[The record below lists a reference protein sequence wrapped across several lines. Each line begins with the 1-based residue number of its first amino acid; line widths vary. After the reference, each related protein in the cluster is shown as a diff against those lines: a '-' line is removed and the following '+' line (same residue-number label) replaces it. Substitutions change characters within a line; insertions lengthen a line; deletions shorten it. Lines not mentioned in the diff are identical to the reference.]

1 MKNIIF
7 RTAAFGLFLSVG
19 LMATVAQHSEPAPDR
34 HASDAPTKIALSSTE
49 VVVPMQL
56 VGRKPVVEVKINGQG
71 PFRFF
76 LDTGAGAT
84 VMDQSLVDELKLPVR
99 GTTKIG
105 DPADPEGITAKQ
117 NQIDKLE
124 VGGATFS
131 NFIAVSWD
139 RAGIY
144 PPGAPRGVLG
154 MPLFRQL
161 LLTVDYPANRVVIAK
176 GSLSKADG
184 PDIIDYQLGE
194 AGLFSVPLKVAGQDV
209 WATLDT
215 GSPSY
220 LGFPTEYQTKLPL
233 VDKPVEVARG
243 RTVGGEAIIYGAKLK
258 GSIVLGR
265 NTFDDPQV
273 TFFDRLRHPN
283 LGYGFIHD
291 FAITIDQVNKRMRW
305 ARSAAPVVAAAPS
318 IPAPNPATAGGEL
331 AQYEG
336 LFGERRLSVADGKLY
351 LRRIAGPQGEGPK
364 LPLVQI
370 RPDEFALAGTTEV
383 RFVFNRDTARQI
395 TALKVLN
402 HEGVWETAVRAAR

>member
-1 MKNIIF
+1 MKSLIF
-7 RTAAFGLFLSVG
+7 RLSSVG
-19 LMATVAQHSEPAPDR
+19 LLATLCLVVVNAQTGKPAPES
-34 HASDAPTKIALSSTE
+34 HATDAPAKVELSAPD
-49 VVVPMQL
+49 VVVPMEL

-71 PFRFF
+71 PFKFF

-84 VMDQSLVDELKLPVR
+84 VLDQALVDELKLTVT

-117 NQIDKLE
+117 NQIDKFE

-131 NFIAVSWD
+131 NFVALSWD
-139 RAGIY
+139 RAGLY
-144 PPGAPRGVLG
+144 KPGSPRGVLG

-161 LLTVDYPANRVVIAK
+161 LLTVDYPANRVVIAR
-176 GSLSKADG
+176 GTLSKADG
-184 PDIIDYQLGE
+184 PDIIDYHLGE

-220 LGFPTEYQTKLPL
+220 LGFPTEFQTKLPL
-233 VDKPVEVARG
+233 VEKPVEVGRG
-243 RTVGGEAIIYGAKLK
+243 RTVGGEAIVYGAKLK

-305 ARSAAPVVAAAPS
+305 ARSAAPNLADGPSMLTPAAT
-318 IPAPNPATAGGEL
+318 PAADYALYAGI
-331 AQYEG
+331 YG
-336 LFGERRLSVADGKLY
+336 LRRMTVQDGKLFVQR
-351 LRRIAGPQGEGPK
+351 LSGPQGEGPK
-364 LPLVQI
+364 LELAQVKA
-370 RPDEFALAGTTEV
+370 DEFALAGKSGV
-383 RFVFNRDTARQI
+383 RFVFTRDAAGKVTG
-395 TALKVLN
+395 LKVLN
-402 HEGVWETAVRAAR
+402 PAGEWETASRSQP

>member
-1 MKNIIF
+1 MKFITF
-7 RTAAFGLFLSVG
+7 HLAAFGVLLLLSVS
-19 LMATVAQHSEPAPDR
+19 AAAQHGNASADGGAADTPA
-34 HASDAPTKIALSSTE
+34 KIALSTPD
-49 VVVPMQL
+49 VVVPIEL
-56 VGRKPVVEVKINGQG
+56 VGRKPVVEVTINGQG

-76 LDTGAGAT
+76 LDTGAGVT

-117 NQIDKLE
+117 NQVDKLE

-131 NFIAVSWD
+131 HFIAVSWD

-161 LLTVDYPANRVVIAK
+161 LLTVDYPANRVVIAQ

-184 PDIIDYQLGE
+184 PDILGYQLGE
-194 AGLFSVPLKVAGQDV
+194 AGLFSVPLKVAGQAV

-220 LGFPTEYQTKLPL
+220 LGFPTDYQTKLPL
-233 VDKPVEVARG
+233 VDKPVEVGRG

-265 NTFDDPQV
+265 NTFDDPQI

-305 ARSAAPVVAAAPS
+305 ARSAAPVVAT
-318 IPAPNPATAGGEL
+318 APNIPTPGTAPAGGEL

-351 LRRIAGPQGEGPK
+351 LQRIAGPQGEGPK
-364 LPLVQI
+364 LSLVQI

-383 RFVFNRDTARQI
+383 RFVFNRDAARKI

-402 HEGVWETAVRAAR
+402 REGAWETAVKTKL